1 MKFGVAVFPGT
12 WSDTDCFHVI
22 KNVFHQDVEYVWHKE
37 TDLSSYDCIII
48 PGGFS
53 YGDYLRCGA
62 MARFSPIMQSM
73 KNFVDEGRLVIGIC
87 NGFQIL
93 CEAGLLPGVLMRNDI
108 LQFRCQNVN
117 LKVENN
123 TSVFTNLSVPDQV
136 LQIPISHGQGNYFAD
151 EETLYS
157 LENSGQI
164 LFRYSEENGK
174 ITQKSNPNGSL
185 LNIAGIM
192 NSEGNVLGMMPHPER
207 CCEDEIG
214 GTDGSIIF
222 NSIIHS
228 ISTRLT

>member
-1 MKFGVAVFPGT
+1 M
-12 WSDTDCFHVI
+12 
-22 KNVFHQDVEYVWHKE
+22 
-37 TDLSSYDCIII
+37 SSYDCIII

-108 LQFRCQNVN
+108 LEFRCQTVN

-123 TSVFTNLSVPDQV
+123 TSVFTNLSSPDQV

-174 ITQKSNPNGSL
+174 ITQK
-185 LNIAGIM
+185 
-192 NSEGNVLGMMPHPER
+192 
-207 CCEDEIG
+207 
-214 GTDGSIIF
+214 
-222 NSIIHS
+222 
-228 ISTRLT
+228 

>member
-1 MKFGVAVFPGT
+1 
-12 WSDTDCFHVI
+12 
-22 KNVFHQDVEYVWHKE
+22 
-37 TDLSSYDCIII
+37 
-48 PGGFS
+48 
-53 YGDYLRCGA
+53 
-62 MARFSPIMQSM
+62 
-73 KNFVDEGRLVIGIC
+73 
-87 NGFQIL
+87 
-93 CEAGLLPGVLMRNDI
+93 MRNDI
-108 LQFRCQNVN
+108 LEFRCQTVN

-123 TSVFTNLSVPDQV
+123 TSVFTNLSSPDQV

-151 EETLYS
+151 KETLYS

-214 GTDGSIIF
+214 GTDGAIIF

>member
-12 WSDTDCFHVI
+12 WSDTDCFHVL

-62 MARFSPIMQSM
+62 MARFSPVMESI
-73 KNFVDEGRLVIGIC
+73 KNFVNKGRLVIGIC

-108 LQFRCQNVN
+108 LQFRCKTVN

-151 EETLYS
+151 KETLYS
-157 LENSGQI
+157 LENSEQI
-164 LFRYSEENGK
+164 LFRYSEENGE
-174 ITQKSNPNGSL
+174 ITEKSNPNGSL

-214 GTDGSIIF
+214 GTDGSVIF

-228 ISTRLT
+228 ICTR